1 VLDGILLEKAGIP
14 SISIVTDA
22 FVETGK
28 VMASNW
34 GVPEYMFLSIPHP
47 IGNLSDVELEERV
60 NGVLDDVV
68 KLLKD
73 GQTLPDQGN
82 GAHSRL

>member
-1 VLDGILLEKAGIP
+1 MLDGILLEKAGIP

-34 GVPEYMFLSIPHP
+34 GVPEYLFLSIPHP
-47 IGNLSDVELEERV
+47 IGNLSDAELEERV

-73 GQTLPDQGN
+73 GQTLPDQAI